1 MAFPNWTEEHE
12 AFRESVRR
20 FAEEEIRP
28 YAEKWQAEGY
38 FPDELF
44 RKAGELGLLGVRFDP
59 KWGGSGLDY
68 WYTVILVEELV
79 RGRDIGCV
87 VGLLVQC
94 EMATAVI
101 HDHGTDELRK
111 EWLAPAITGERI
123 AALGVSEP
131 SGGSDVASLQ
141 TTAKAD
147 GDDYVINGPHGW
159 TGTGRREPRR
169 LSHRREGLPSEPT
182 PREDRHQI
190 E

>member
-44 RKAGELGLLGVRFDP
+44 CKAGEIGLLGVRFDP
-59 KWGGSGLDY
+59 KWGGSALDY

-101 HDHGTDELRK
+101 HDHGTPTWR
-111 EWLAPAITGERI
+111 PF
-123 AALGVSEP
+123 
-131 SGGSDVASLQ
+131 
-141 TTAKAD
+141 
-147 GDDYVINGPHGW
+147 
-159 TGTGRREPRR
+159 RRRRR
-169 LSHRREGLPSEPT
+169 LT
-182 PREDRHQI
+182 ATTT
-190 E
+190 